1 MDNQLQSISKVFN
14 ERLLRIPDYQ
24 RGYAWGLKQLK
35 DFWGDIIQLEE
46 DKNHYVGVLT
56 FETVPKND
64 FSTWED
70 DQWIILNKSFE
81 PFYIVDGQQRLTTTL
96 ILIQAIIETV
106 GDKNELNFSTVEDI
120 KKRYIFDAKPD
131 GISGSYMFGYHKD
144 NPSYEFLKTK
154 IFNEFSGSAYLKE
167 ETIYTHNLEFSK
179 NFFIEKLAKLNHEE
193 IGIIFKKV
201 TQNFLFNIY
210 SISDDID
217 VHVAFEVMNNRGKP
231 LSTLELL
238 KNRLIYLST
247 KFEVA
252 EYEKISLRKQI
263 NDSWK
268 SVYHYLGK
276 NKEKPLEDDKFL
288 LNHLLIYFS
297 NDFTDQENSDSN
309 ISKIH
314 RLFRNDFESFLLDK
328 KFALRNIPSFNKDF
342 LDTQEAQE
350 INEISVDQISQY
362 SESLQKSVELWY
374 YIFNPHDNRDFNDD
388 EKNWLDKI
396 GRIGIRDSVPLIM
409 TFYQKNNTKANK
421 ILFLKAIEKLSFIH
435 SLIGYRYRNFIYGP
449 PLFNF
454 LQLAIEYKEGKCDV
468 DNLIKRLEEDAVQ
481 LLSHE
486 EFHANIKKE
495 FRNRGFY
502 NWDGIRYFLYEYEL
516 NLKSQSK
523 SNRNKIDWKE
533 FVTEKKDYITVEHIY
548 PQNSKKKCW
557 QTNFKNLTTSEKRS
571 LKNSLGNL
579 LPLSKPKN
587 SSLSD
592 KSFLDKKNN
601 DDNTI
606 GYTYGSFAE
615 NKVAKK
621 NDWTPHDILERGIE
635 LMEFMEGRW
644 NIKIGNQREKI
655 EFLRLEFLTKH
666 KK

>member
-1 MDNQLQSISKVFN
+1 MDNQLQSISKIFN

-24 RGYAWGLKQLK
+24 RGYAWGAKQLK

-46 DKNHYVGVLT
+46 EKNHYVGVLT
-56 FETVPKND
+56 FESVTKDEYMN
-64 FSTWED
+64 WED
-70 DQWIILNKSFE
+70 DQWIILTKSFE
-81 PFYIVDGQQRLTTTL
+81 PSYVVDGQQRLTTTL

-106 GDKNELNFSTVEDI
+106 GEGNELNFSTVEDI
-120 KKRYIFDAKPD
+120 KKRYIFDSKPD

-154 IFNEFSGSAYLKE
+154 IFNKFSGTAYLKE
-167 ETIYTHNLEFSK
+167 ETIYTHNLEFAK
-179 NFFIEKLAKLNHEE
+179 KYFVEKLSKLTHNE
-193 IGIIFKKV
+193 IGVIFKKI
-201 TQNFLFNIY
+201 TQHFMFNMY
-210 SISDDID
+210 SISEDID

-247 KFEVA
+247 KFEVQ

-263 NDSWK
+263 NDAWK

-276 NKEKPLEDDKFL
+276 NKEKLLEDDKFL

-297 NDFTDQENSDSN
+297 NDFRDKDNIKTD

-314 RLFRNDFESFLLDK
+314 RLFRNDFESFLLDS
-328 KFALRNIPSFNKDF
+328 KFALRNIPNFNIDF
-342 LDTQEAQE
+342 LESQDSQE
-350 INEISVDQISQY
+350 ISIEQISAY

-374 YIFNPHDNRDFNDD
+374 YIFNPYGNRDFSDD
-388 EKNWLDKI
+388 EKVWLDKI

-409 TFYQKNNTKANK
+409 TFYQKNNSTKNK
-421 ILFLKAIEKLSFIH
+421 LLFLKALEKLSFIH

-454 LQLAIEYKEGKCDV
+454 LELAIDYKENKCTV
-468 DNLIKRLEEDAVQ
+468 DELIKRLEEDSVK

-486 EFHANIKKE
+486 EFYTNIKKE
-495 FRNRGFY
+495 FRSSGFY
-502 NWDGIRYFLYEYEL
+502 NWEGIRYFLYEYEQE
-516 NLKSQSK
+516 LKSQSK
-523 SNRNKIDWKE
+523 SNKNKIDWDE

-548 PQNSKKKCW
+548 PQNSRKRCW
-557 QTNFKNLTTSEKRS
+557 TVNFSQFTSSEKRS

-592 KSFLDKKNN
+592 KCFVEKKDNISNTVGYSF
-601 DDNTI
+601 
-606 GYTYGSFAE
+606 GSFAE

-621 NDWTPHDILERGIE
+621 DDWTPQDILERGIE
-635 LMEFMEGRW
+635 LLDFMEKRW
-644 NIKIGNQREKI
+644 NLKLGSQKEKI
-655 EFLRLEFLTKH
+655 DFLRLEFLA